1 MSLTLPLA
9 NMLKLAKIA
18 RDPGNIVMLR
28 VYACLTSEHD
38 PAMLFLAA
46 AICIVSCLTASLLA
60 IQVRD
65 MAAPRRR
72 WWILLLA
79 AVTGTGIWA
88 THFVA
93 MLAYRPG
100 LPTVFLA
107 LPTIAS
113 MAIAIAATWAA
124 WTVLLGS
131 GRQRSL
137 LAGAG
142 FALGILAMH
151 FTGMAA
157 LKTVGRF
164 DYDWALAGGAAIAG
178 LFLSVASARLFMA
191 ERAIRA
197 YGAGTLLAAAIC
209 MLHFGSMAAVTIRVD
224 PSVALPPASMDAE
237 LLTVIVA
244 MGVVALMGIVL
255 ATAIYEARGARTAAE
270 ETGRLKNFTQSA
282 LEGLAILE
290 GDRIVDAN
298 ETFWCI
304 AGYDPADPPRDLP
317 VSAVLPEHAERPS
330 RALGPAFFE
339 ARLLGTDGS
348 FLEVETAVRKLA
360 IGGAAREAVIVR
372 DISERKAAAARIAHM
387 AAHDP
392 LTGAGNR
399 IAFSQTLEAA
409 LCAAGI
415 TSPVAMLCLDLDR
428 FKAINDLHGHPVG
441 DAALVEAARR
451 IQRCLGEDE
460 FLARLGG
467 DEFAVVQRR
476 GPQPAS
482 AGQLAGKIV
491 KAMEA
496 PVAVGE
502 LAIHLGASIG
512 IAVFPT
518 NARDAEDLHTKAD
531 LALYRAKSE
540 GRGNFRFFDG
550 AMDVQLLQ
558 RRRLESDLRT
568 AVEEDQFHLH
578 YQPFSCLETSAV
590 TGFEALVRWTHPEL
604 GAISPAEFIPLAEE
618 NGLIPRVGDLVLAR
632 ACAEASRWTKPLR
645 IAVNV
650 SPAQLVHGDMLA
662 TVKDILARTGLA
674 ADRLDLEVTEGVLLQ
689 NSAKAVETLRALQA
703 LGVSIALDDFGT
715 GYSALGYFRTFPFDK
730 VKIDRSFVAGLPHSR
745 EALAIVKAIIGLGRG
760 LGMAI
765 IAEGVETRDQ
775 LALLHAE
782 GCHKVQGYL
791 VGRPGPIEKFEHLV
805 EGRGHTSHPCP
816 IRCDTC
822 GETAHRRARYI
833 GLQTV

>member
-1 MSLTLPLA
+1 
-9 NMLKLAKIA
+9 
-18 RDPGNIVMLR
+18 MLR

-38 PAMLFLAA
+38 PSMLLLAA

-60 IQVRD
+60 VQVRE
-65 MAAPRRR
+65 MGTSRRR
-72 WWILLLA
+72 WWVMLLA

-113 MAIAIAATWAA
+113 MVIAIAATWAA
-124 WTVLLGS
+124 WAVLLGD
-131 GRQRSL
+131 RRDRSL

-142 FALGILAMH
+142 FSLGILAMH

-157 LKTVGRF
+157 LRTVGRLE
-164 DYDWALAGGAAIAG
+164 YDWTLVGGALVAG
-178 LFLSVASARLFMA
+178 LALSAASARLFSGG
-191 ERAIRA
+191 RTGRA
-197 YGAGTLLAAAIC
+197 YGAGALLAAAIC
-209 MLHFGSMAAVTIRVD
+209 VLHFGSMAAVAIRVD
-224 PSVALPPASMDAE
+224 PTVVLPQASMDAE

-255 ATAIYEARGARTAAE
+255 ATAIYEARGARSAAE

-304 AGYDPADPPRDLP
+304 AGYNPADPPEDLP
-317 VSAVLPEHAERPS
+317 VSAVLPEHADRPT

-360 IGGAAREAVIVR
+360 IGGSAREAIIVR

-399 IAFSQTLEAA
+399 IAFNQKLEAPLRAADDA
-409 LCAAGI
+409 L
-415 TSPVAMLCLDLDR
+415 PVAMLCLDLDR

-476 GPQPAS
+476 GLQPAS
-482 AGQLAGKIV
+482 AGQLAEKIV
-491 KAMEA
+491 EAMEA
-496 PVAVGE
+496 PVAVGD
-502 LAIHLGASIG
+502 LAIHLGVSIG
-512 IAVFPT
+512 IALCPT
-518 NARDAEDLHTKAD
+518 NARDAEELHTKAD

-540 GRGNFRFFDG
+540 GRGVFRFFDG
-550 AMDVQLLQ
+550 AMDEQLLQ
-558 RRRLESDLRT
+558 RRRLEADLRT
-568 AVEEDQFHLH
+568 AVDEDRLHLH
-578 YQPFSCLETSAV
+578 YQPFACLETSAV

-618 NGLIPRVGDLVLAR
+618 NGLIPRIGDLVLAR
-632 ACAEASRWTKPLR
+632 ACAEASRWPTHLR

-650 SPAQLVHGDMLA
+650 SPAQLVHGDMVA
-662 TVKDILARTGLA
+662 TVRAILAHTGLA
-674 ADRLDLEVTEGVLLQ
+674 AERLDLEITEGVLLQ

-730 VKIDRSFVAGLPHSR
+730 VKIDRSFIAGLPDSR

-760 LGMAI
+760 LGMSI

-775 LALLHAE
+775 LALLRAE
-782 GCHKVQGYL
+782 GCHKAQGYL
-791 VGRPGPIEKFEHLV
+791 MGRPGPIEKFEHLV
-805 EGRGHTSHPCP
+805 GGQGHASHPCP
-816 IRCDTC
+816 ASCETC
-822 GETAHRRARYI
+822 GERARRLAGYI
-833 GLQTV
+833 RLQTA

>member
-1 MSLTLPLA
+1 
-9 NMLKLAKIA
+9 
-18 RDPGNIVMLR
+18 MLR
-28 VYACLTSEHD
+28 VYACLTTEHD
-38 PAMLFLAA
+38 PAMLVLAA

-60 IQVRD
+60 VQVRD
-65 MAAPRRR
+65 MGAPRRR
-72 WWILLLA
+72 WWIMLLA

-100 LPTVFLA
+100 LPTVFLV

-113 MAIAIAATWAA
+113 MVIAIAATWAA
-124 WTVLLGS
+124 WTVLLGG
-131 GRQRSL
+131 GRKRAL

-157 LKTVGRF
+157 LKTVGRLE
-164 DYDWALAGGAAIAG
+164 YDWVLAGGAATVG
-178 LFLSVASARLFMA
+178 HFLSAASARLFLA
-191 ERAIRA
+191 HRAVRA
-197 YGAGTLLAAAIC
+197 YGAGTLLAGAIC
-209 MLHFGSMAAVTIRVD
+209 VLHFGSMAAVTIRVD
-224 PSVALPPASMDAE
+224 PAVALPPASMNAE

-244 MGVVALMGIVL
+244 MGVVAMMGIVL
-255 ATAIYEARGARTAAE
+255 ATAIYEARGARSAAE

-304 AGYDPADPPRDLP
+304 AGYDPANPPEGLP
-317 VSAVLPEHAERPS
+317 VSAVLPEHADRPS
-330 RALGPAFFE
+330 RSLGPAFFE

-348 FLEVETAVRKLA
+348 LLEVETAVRKLA
-360 IGGAAREAVIVR
+360 IRGVAQEAVIVR

-399 IAFSQTLEAA
+399 IAFNQTLETA
-409 LCAAGI
+409 LRAAGDA
-415 TSPVAMLCLDLDR
+415 SRVAMLCLDLDR

-451 IQRCLGEDE
+451 IRRCLGEDE

-482 AGQLAGKIV
+482 AGQLAGKIIA
-491 KAMEA
+491 AMEA
-496 PVAVGE
+496 PVIIGE
-502 LAIHLGASIG
+502 LAIHIGASIG

-518 NARDAEDLHTKAD
+518 NARDAEELHTKAD

-540 GRGNFRFFDG
+540 GRGAFRFFDS
-550 AMDVQLLQ
+550 AMDEQLLQ
-558 RRRLESDLRT
+558 RRRLEAALRT
-568 AVEEDQFHLH
+568 AVDEDLLHLH
-578 YQPFSCLETSAV
+578 YQPFSCLETASI
-590 TGFEALVRWTHPEL
+590 TGFEALARWTHPEL

-618 NGLIPRVGDLVLAR
+618 NGLIPRIGDLVLAR
-632 ACAEASRWTKPLR
+632 ACAEASRWPTPLR
-645 IAVNV
+645 VAVNV
-650 SPAQLVHGDMLA
+650 SPAQLVHGDMVG
-662 TVKDILARTGLA
+662 TVREVLARTGLA

-730 VKIDRSFVAGLPHSR
+730 VKIDRSFVSGLPENR

-760 LGMAI
+760 LGMSI

-775 LALLHAE
+775 LDLLRAE
-782 GCHKVQGYL
+782 GCHKAQGYL
-791 VGRPGPIEKFEHLV
+791 VGRPGPIEKFDHLV
-805 EGRGHTSHPCP
+805 GGRARASHPCP
-816 IRCDTC
+816 GHCQSC
-822 GETAHRRARYI
+822 GERASREAGYVR
-833 GLQTV
+833 LHTV